1 MKKNTIAILVATYN
15 WPEALKKSL
24 ESILC
29 QTVLPDEI
37 IIADD
42 GSDKNTEAVIND
54 IKEKT
59 SIPVT
64 HLWQEDNGF
73 RKTLIL
79 NKAVAHIKSDYI
91 IQIDGDIVLDPH
103 FIEDHTELMERGYYV
118 CGSRVK
124 LTEQSTLR
132 VLQEGNFRISTK
144 DMKMSFMLNT
154 LRVGWLRKLMAER
167 YGRKLDHLR
176 GCNMAFWKSDFI
188 AVNGYNE
195 DLLQWGHEDGELILR
210 MHNYGVKKK
219 FLKFGGIAYHLWHK
233 EASRANEQRHF
244 DEIKNVTENKTIR
257 CENGIDKY
265 LKN

>member
-1 MKKNTIAILVATYN
+1 MPNMTSLIIATYN
-15 WPEALKKSL
+15 WPDALRLTLDSV
-24 ESILC
+24 SW
-29 QTVLPDEI
+29 QTVMPDEVV
-37 IIADD
+37 IADD
-42 GSDKNTEAVIND
+42 GSREETRILIERF
-54 IKEKT
+54 KE
-59 SIPVT
+59 T
-64 HLWQEDNGF
+64 HPETKLKHVWHEDEGF
-73 RKTLIL
+73 RLTVIR
-79 NKAVAHIKSDYI
+79 NKAVAAASGDYI

-124 LTEQSTLR
+124 LTERSTLR
-132 VLQEGNFRISTK
+132 VLQEGIFRISTK
-144 DMKMSFMLNT
+144 DMKISFMLNT
-154 LRVGWLRKLMAER
+154 LRVGWLRKLIAER

-219 FLKFGGIAYHLWHK
+219 FLKFGGIAFHLWHK
-233 EASRANEQRHF
+233 EASRSNEQRHF
-244 DEIKNVTENKTIR
+244 EEIKNVTENKTIR

>member
-1 MKKNTIAILVATYN
+1 MPNMTSLIITTYN
-15 WPEALKKSL
+15 WPEALIQTLDSVTR
-24 ESILC
+24 
-29 QTVLPDEI
+29 QTVMPDEVV
-37 IIADD
+37 IADD
-42 GSDKNTEAVIND
+42 GSGEQTKRLIDEFKKNNPSINL
-54 IKEKT
+54 K
-59 SIPVT
+59 
-64 HLWQEDNGF
+64 HLWHEDEGF
-73 RKTLIL
+73 RLTVIR
-79 NKAVAHIKSDYI
+79 NKAVAVASGEYI

-103 FIEDHTELMERGYYV
+103 FIEDHTELMERGFYV

-124 LTEQSTLR
+124 LTEQSTQR

-144 DMKMSFMLNT
+144 DMKMSFIMNT
-154 LRVGWLRKLMAER
+154 LRIGWLRKFMAER

-210 MHNYGVKKK
+210 MHNYGAKKK

-244 DEIKNVTENKTIR
+244 DEIKNVTENKVTW
-257 CENGIDKY
+257 CDNGIDKY
-265 LKN
+265 IK